1 MSGSRWRVRNI
12 TYKISKYPRLKKMT
26 KDDVDSEIARAWKIW
41 SDVTDLTFEQR
52 PGGKVHVDIRFE
64 DGEHGDGDAFDG
76 AGGTLAHAFFPVY
89 GGDVHFD
96 NAETWTRASLA
107 GTNLLQTAAHEFGH
121 SLGLSHSKQYRALMA
136 PFYRGYQT
144 NIALHEDDVVAV
156 QALYGTKQTTVLAP
170 RFGDT
175 PKETK
180 PPDEDL
186 CKNSTIDSIITMEDG
201 TYAFKG
207 NMFWKL
213 TEDSVM
219 PGYPKNITR
228 FWKGLPGK
236 IDASF
241 TWTNGKS
248 FFFKDK
254 KYWRF
259 TNGEMD
265 PSYPRLIKKGF
276 DGIPDSVD
284 AAFVWSGNGKI
295 YFFKGA
301 QYWRFDPD
309 KRPPVS
315 PGYPKYAGIVLILF
329 KCYQIFSDPS
339 LTGKA
344 SQTML
349 MTLFSMTT
357 ATHIFSSAENIT
369 ASMTDTSG

>member
-1 MSGSRWRVRNI
+1 MHPRVRVQV
-12 TYKISKYPRLKKMT
+12 R
-26 KDDVDSEIARAWKIW
+26 VRVGCGCER
-41 SDVTDLTFEQR
+41 VCGCGRE
-52 PGGKVHVDIRFE
+52 GGCDR
-64 DGEHGDGDAFDG
+64 G
-76 AGGTLAHAFFPVY
+76 
-89 GGDVHFD
+89 
-96 NAETWTRASLA
+96 R
-107 GTNLLQTAAHEFGH
+107 EFGH

-254 KYWRF
+254 KYWR
-259 TNGEMD
+259 
-265 PSYPRLIKKGF
+265 K
-276 DGIPDSVD
+276 
-284 AAFVWSGNGKI
+284 
-295 YFFKGA
+295 
-301 QYWRFDPD
+301 
-309 KRPPVS
+309 
-315 PGYPKYAGIVLILF
+315 
-329 KCYQIFSDPS
+329 S
-339 LTGKA
+339 LP
-344 SQTML
+344 
-349 MTLFSMTT
+349 
-357 ATHIFSSAENIT
+357 
-369 ASMTDTSG
+369 TSLNV